1 MPLIFNPQAMTR
13 FKAHGT
19 RHYLEL
25 GNDAPAPDP
34 AIGEAAKAN
43 AAIAGR
49 MQDLAETQ
57 YTDQK
62 ALLAE
67 YSPLLKSLIQSN
79 VDAQQTSTDQSA
91 AQWKSYTDTW
101 QPIEQE
107 LAKQSLAMADPAK
120 AQQEA
125 DRAASTAATQYD
137 RATADGARTLQ
148 AAGASPERVAAMQ
161 ASAGLSG
168 AKAIAGA
175 ASGAY
180 RDTQKAGLAYLD
192 NAARFG
198 RNMTSTGIA
207 TAQLAG
213 QQGQAASGGVYGLQ
227 SATGAGAAQA
237 GSLFSQAVGANSAAG
252 QLGLANYN
260 AQLQASQA
268 NNGFLGDLIG
278 AGAGL
283 LGSTKTAGG
292 ASGLAALTSFFS
304 SEKLKHMGPK
314 VNGNDAEEAVEKAN
328 GDSPAE
334 ERAEGKKGHNA
345 KEEAAERRAGDNPA
359 EEAIEASPSKQ
370 WSYKPGL
377 GDGDTRTRMGPTAES
392 LRDATGGVVSDGTKV
407 DGIALLGLHHAAIA
421 NQSKRLRRLEKRAG
435 LAHARKGA

>member
-1 MPLIFNPQAMTR
+1 MKKRTDCRRITDADMMMGMCSLD
-13 FKAHGT
+13 
-19 RHYLEL
+19 L
-25 GNDAPAPDP
+25 GSSAPEPDP
-34 AIGEAAKAN
+34 QIGEAAKAN

-49 MQDLAETQ
+49 QMDLAEKT
-57 YTDQK
+57 YSDQQ

-67 YSPLLKSLIQSN
+67 YSPLLKQLIQSN
-79 VDAQQTSTDQSA
+79 VEAQQTSTDQSA
-91 AQWKSYTDTW
+91 SQWESYTKTW

-125 DRAASTAATQYD
+125 DRAASATATQYD
-137 RATADGARTLQ
+137 RATADGARSLQ

-161 ASAGLSG
+161 AAAGLSG
-168 AKAIAGA
+168 AKAMAGA

-237 GSLFSQAVGANSAAG
+237 GSLFSAAVGANSAAG

-260 AQLQASQA
+260 AQLSAA
-268 NNGFLGDLIG
+268 NSSNGFLGDLIG

-283 LGSTKTAGG
+283 LGASKSSSGTGLGAIAG
-292 ASGLAALTSFFS
+292 FFS
-304 SEKLKHMGPK
+304 SEELKDVG
-314 VNGNDAEEAVEKAN
+314 AEVDGESASVMVEK
-328 GDSPAE
+328 SPA
-334 ERAEGKKGHNA
+334 
-345 KEEAAERRAGDNPA
+345 KEWA
-359 EEAIEASPSKQ
+359 
-370 WSYKPGL
+370 YKPGR
-377 GDGDTRTRMGPTAES
+377 GDGNTKRRMGPTAES
-392 LRDATGGVVSDGTKV
+392 LRDATGGVVSDGETV
-407 DGIALLGLHHAAIA
+407 DGIAMLGLHHAAIA
-421 NQSKRLRRLEKRAG
+421 SQSKRLRQLEKRAG